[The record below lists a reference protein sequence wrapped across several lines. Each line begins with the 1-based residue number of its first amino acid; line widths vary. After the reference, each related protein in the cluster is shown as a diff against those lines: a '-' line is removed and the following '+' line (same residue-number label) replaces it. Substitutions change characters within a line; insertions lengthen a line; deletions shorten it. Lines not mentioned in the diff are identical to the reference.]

1 MMFLW
6 KPKMIDYMKDAY
18 EFHSA
23 HDRLAEKLENYLP
36 KNAHV
41 CDAGCGLGYFSL
53 ALSKHC
59 HRVTAIDIAPAPLE
73 ILRQNV
79 ADLGYQN
86 IEIIK
91 GDILKT
97 PPRKPYDVMVFGFYG
112 TVRETLKIA
121 KEQCDGIVV
130 MFKKNSAFHRFSLT
144 KQEITS
150 HTYKNAR
157 QQLEQYGMPFSYESF
172 SIEMGQPFK
181 SIEAAVDFFRLYCR
195 DGHPEAICVKEVSDK
210 LIRSTSEV
218 FPYYL
223 PMAREV
229 GMVVLNSG
237 DIPDDIN

>member
-53 ALSKHC
+53 AISKRC
-59 HRVTAIDIAPAPLE
+59 RRVTAIDIAPAPLK

-79 ADLGYQN
+79 IDLGYHN
-86 IEIIK
+86 IEIVQ
-91 GDILKT
+91 GDILKA
-97 PPRKPYDVMVFGFYG
+97 PPTKPYDVMVFCFYG
-112 TVRETLKIA
+112 TVKETLKIA
-121 KEQCDGIVV
+121 KKQCNGTVI
-130 MFKKNSAFHRFSLT
+130 MLKKNSAFHRFSLT
-144 KQEITS
+144 KQEACR

-157 QQLEQYGMPFSYESF
+157 EQLEQYEMPFSYESF

-181 SIEAAVDFFRLYCR
+181 SIEDAVDFYRLYCR
-195 DGHPEAICVKEVSDK
+195 DGHPEAIRVKEVSDK
-210 LIRSTSEV
+210 LMRSTSEV

-223 PMAREV
+223 PMVREV
-229 GMVVLNSG
+229 GMVVLNAG
-237 DIPDDIN
+237 DISDAID